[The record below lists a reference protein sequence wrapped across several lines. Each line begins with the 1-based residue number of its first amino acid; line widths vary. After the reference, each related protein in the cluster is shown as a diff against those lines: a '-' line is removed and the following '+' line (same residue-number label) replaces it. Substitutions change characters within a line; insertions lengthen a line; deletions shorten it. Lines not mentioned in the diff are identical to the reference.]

1 MLITLFLT
9 ACTTTLLEKKK
20 NEESNHFFNLF
31 FLLSAH
37 ISAHPVASQV
47 SDRLLPYLA
56 LGATLQSLVDA

>member
-1 MLITLFLT
+1 MLITLFSYCLYYN
-9 ACTTTLLEKKK
+9 TTRKKEGRK
-20 NEESNHFFNLF
+20 HHFNLF

>member
-20 NEESNHFFNLF
+20 EESIILILF